1 MDNDKMKTI
10 KINDDLSINFHSSNV
25 SSAKYSIKLPKINFR
40 LHKQNLIESK
50 EPTIIN
56 NYYDFENQTIQIKK
70 FETKQTQISINKKK
84 KNTTL
89 KSLPKEQRKTDIKHK
104 AHVLQEKLLRHC
116 FFHKKNKS
124 EESLIINT
132 SNNDSTNKNDNTT
145 NHSEIKYYHL
155 MNLESDR
162 FLFLKDSLKGK
173 KSRNT
178 NQLLHNSNSQPILNR
193 NIKKINENGL
203 TSLRKRT
210 YYSFLKKIEETRNKI
225 KEIQNK
231 LKDINKV

>member
-10 KINDDLSINFHSSNV
+10 KINDDLNINFHSSNV
-25 SSAKYSIKLPKINFR
+25 SSAKYSIKLPKIKFK

-56 NYYDFENQTIQIKK
+56 NYYYFKNQTIQIKK

-84 KNTTL
+84 NIS
-89 KSLPKEQRKTDIKHK
+89 KSLPREQRRTDIKHK

-132 SNNDSTNKNDNTT
+132 SNENTMNKNDNTT

-162 FLFLKDSLKGK
+162 FLFLKDNQKGK
-173 KSRNT
+173 RSRNT
-178 NQLLHNSNSQPILNR
+178 MKLLHNSNSQPILER
-193 NIKKINENGL
+193 NIKKINANGL

-210 YYSFLKKIEETRNKI
+210 YYSFLQKIEETRNKI

-231 LKDINKV
+231 LKDINKL

>member
-1 MDNDKMKTI
+1 
-10 KINDDLSINFHSSNV
+10 
-25 SSAKYSIKLPKINFR
+25 
-40 LHKQNLIESK
+40 
-50 EPTIIN
+50 
-56 NYYDFENQTIQIKK
+56 
-70 FETKQTQISINKKK
+70 
-84 KNTTL
+84 
-89 KSLPKEQRKTDIKHK
+89 
-104 AHVLQEKLLRHC
+104 
-116 FFHKKNKS
+116 
-124 EESLIINT
+124 
-132 SNNDSTNKNDNTT
+132 
-145 NHSEIKYYHL
+145 

-178 NQLLHNSNSQPILNR
+178 KQILHNSNSQPILNR